1 MQILHKLRI
10 TEKPAWDDFLR
21 MIADAIH
28 SPHPLHFPNGVMLTC
43 SSLNFERIFE
53 TFIAGINDVDDVMV
67 EWRSFV
73 AEEREKQLIQIISEE
88 KLKEN
93 ETRKFMEDSF
103 RNGEIKT
110 TGTDIEKILPP
121 VSRFSGGNRAQKKQK
136 VIDKLKAFF
145 ERFFGIGD
153 SSFANKGD
161 AVTVYDIGAAP
172 VQMAAEYPAE
182 YGKRGD

>member
-73 AEEREKQLIQIISEE
+73 
-88 KLKEN
+88 
-93 ETRKFMEDSF
+93 
-103 RNGEIKT
+103 
-110 TGTDIEKILPP
+110 
-121 VSRFSGGNRAQKKQK
+121 
-136 VIDKLKAFF
+136 
-145 ERFFGIGD
+145 GIGD
-153 SSFANKGD
+153 SSFANKED

-172 VQMAAEYPAE
+172 MQMIADLPAE
-182 YGKRGD
+182 YGKRDD